1 MQTERAELAKSFK
14 EKFELEF
21 PDNFS
26 EEEIQLELEKRLGR
40 LLEKNPEE
48 FFQMLYRIDI
58 SEKSLQS
65 VLQEPDALTKL
76 AKMVYTRQLDK
87 VKSRLKYRDYF
98 NKDAADN
105 DLKW

>member
-48 FFQMLYRIDI
+48 FFQMMYRIDI

-87 VKSRLKYRDYF
+87 VKSRLKYKDYF
-98 NKDAADN
+98 NKDSADN

>member
-98 NKDAADN
+98 NKDTTDN

>member
-1 MQTERAELAKSFK
+1 MQTERAELVKSFK

-21 PDNFS
+21 PDSFS
-26 EEEIQLELEKRLGR
+26 EEEILLELEKRLGN
-40 LLEKNPEE
+40 LLERNPEE

-58 SEKSLQS
+58 SEKNLQS
-65 VLQEPDALTKL
+65 VLQEQDALAKL

-87 VKSRLKYRDYF
+87 VKSRLKYKDYF
-98 NKDAADN
+98 NKDTADN